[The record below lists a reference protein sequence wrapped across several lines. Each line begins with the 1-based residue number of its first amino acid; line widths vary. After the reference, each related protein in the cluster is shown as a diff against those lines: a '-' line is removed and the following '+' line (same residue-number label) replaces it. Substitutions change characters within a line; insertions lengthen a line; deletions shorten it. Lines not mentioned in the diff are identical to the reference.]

1 MTATWAAFVLNSGAI
16 KWSRHYIKTA
26 SRARLRLQLRRGKML
41 VVHYIKHGGVLSPM
55 ILKIGAAIA
64 Y

>member
-1 MTATWAAFVLNSGAI
+1 MEKLSPVDDKKL
-16 KWSRHYIKTA
+16 KYKKTS